1 MALEAACADFCQR
14 VNARPHAE
22 TRRPPLQMLAE
33 ERARLHLLP
42 TEPYTAALG
51 ETRLVRD
58 DQTIRWGS
66 VRYSTPKGH
75 VGTEVWCRV
84 AGAELVIVART
95 GAGLAEIARH
105 ELSTPGHPRIAD
117 EHYPDH
123 PAGNG
128 PHERPL
134 RPADDAERAFLALGD
149 GAERWLREACSTG
162 VSRIRTKMANALEL
176 AAWFGTAPVDRAL
189 GMAALA
195 GRFAEGDLASITEH
209 LDRAEPAESLVV
221 ADPVHSAQPGPG
233 AWEGLGR

>member
-1 MALEAACADFCQR
+1 VRFCER

-22 TRRPPLQMLAE
+22 TRRPPEQMLAE
-33 ERARLHLLP
+33 ERARLHVLP
-42 TEPYTAALG
+42 SDTAALG

-75 VGTEVWCRV
+75 VGREVWCRV
-84 AGAELVIVART
+84 AGEELVIVAR
-95 GAGLAEIARH
+95 GAKGLAEIARH
-105 ELSTPGHPRIAD
+105 RLSTPGQPRIVD

-123 PAGNG
+123 QPGNG
-128 PHERPL
+128 PKERPL

-162 VSRIRTKMANALEL
+162 VSRIRSKMAGAVEL
-176 AAWFGTAPVDRAL
+176 AALVGSAPVDRAL

-195 GRFAEGDLASITEH
+195 GRFAEADLASIVEH
-209 LDRAEPAESLVV
+209 LDRRDPIESLAI
-221 ADPVHSAQPGPG
+221 ADPLHSAQPGTA
-233 AWEGLGR
+233 AWDGFGR